1 MSRMKDIEIYLIK
14 FSVYFFWK
22 GTVKYFEPK
31 IFLHTNLSFIK
42 SQKNDE
48 DFYEW
53 PQTITHCLNDK
64 KV

>member
-31 IFLHTNLSFIK
+31 NFLHTNLSFIK
-42 SQKNDE
+42 SQKND
-48 DFYEW
+48 DNFYEW
-53 PQTITHCLNDK
+53 PQKNT
-64 KV
+64 